1 MGIGAGGGKHG
12 TSWLKP
18 GKGQISSKK
27 FFFSVAEEPTGR
39 FLIAAVMTG
48 HSLDRC

>member
-18 GKGQISSKK
+18 RKGQISSKK
-27 FFFSVAEEPTGR
+27 FFSVIEEPTGR

-48 HSLDRC
+48 HSLDSC